1 MTSNRR
7 LFVDSSVLI
16 ESEKGRK
23 TDLFRAIIE
32 LSGVEVFISTVVVSE
47 FLFHYLTIGENVS
60 PRTVKERG
68 DIRRVL
74 GRTENH
80 KLVQEFTLIDIDPK
94 DLSTVAD
101 LMADFN
107 LLPNDALIVATCLSR
122 NIGALASF
130 DPDFHEVCQ
139 TNGLALLDSAEELQ
153 NWLNQTI

>member
-1 MTSNRR
+1 MQSPTNTTSMTSNRR

-80 KLVQEFTLIDIDPK
+80 KLV
-94 DLSTVAD
+94 
-101 LMADFN
+101 
-107 LLPNDALIVATCLSR
+107 
-122 NIGALASF
+122 
-130 DPDFHEVCQ
+130 
-139 TNGLALLDSAEELQ
+139 
-153 NWLNQTI
+153 